1 MTTFSYIL
9 RDTMRLLTRHC
20 FLGIL
25 PLVTTAA
32 MMWIL
37 GITTLFSL
45 NVQSLLRNL
54 EGELVVFAYM
64 RRDGNVSYLTNAIR
78 EMETVGEVTA
88 VCPDTAWERLRA
100 RMTDGGRE
108 GGARALELLDG
119 NPLPWSF
126 EVRARSVADVSSLV
140 SSLLS
145 MPDIDDVIYSGLVVE
160 RISAISRV
168 ASRAA
173 FTMFILSILI
183 TSLVVYNTIHIS
195 LYSRQEEIGI
205 MFLVG
210 ATRSYISTPFVLQGT
225 FLALLG
231 AITAVIGITSVYLP
245 GITLLQENLPFLR
258 GLIEDP
264 HTIATLGAML
274 IGFGAT
280 LGWVCSFIV
289 VTRFMSTATKPL

>member
-1 MTTFSYIL
+1 
-9 RDTMRLLTRHC
+9 
-20 FLGIL
+20 LGIL
-25 PLVTTAA
+25 TLVTTAA

>member
-1 MTTFSYIL
+1 
-9 RDTMRLLTRHC
+9 
-20 FLGIL
+20 
-25 PLVTTAA
+25 

-45 NVQSLLRNL
+45 NVQSVLRDL
-54 EGELVVFAYM
+54 EGELVVFAYV
-64 RRDGNVSYLTNAIR
+64 RRGGDVYRLADSIR
-78 EMETVGEVTA
+78 ALETVAEATA
-88 VCPDTAWERLRA
+88 VSPDDAWARLQER
-100 RMTDGGRE
+100 MGRE
-108 GGARALELLDG
+108 GERVLDMID

-126 EVRARSVADVSSLV
+126 EIRARSVADVNSLV
-140 SSLLS
+140 SFLLAMS
-145 MPDIDDVIYSGLVVE
+145 DIDDVIYSGLVVE

-225 FLALLG
+225 FLAIIG
-231 AITAVIGITSVYLP
+231 AVTAVAGIATVYLP

-264 HTIATLGAML
+264 HTIMYLGALL

-289 VTRFMSTATKPL
+289 VTRFMSSATKPL